1 MPNYSDHDFP
11 VPNYLLSVSC
21 YMILQGKSYN
31 DNDDELQQINQGLS
45 TCSTYDQVNTTDTN
59 DSADSVLDRF
69 DMFTDYSVDDLYD
82 IIVSQAS
89 TQLNLKTNKSEL
101 IEMITAEGEIKDH
114 CAPNEENIEKIFQ
127 SISSILKTRLTVIN
141 LSSNN
146 CSNYESD
153 NCHNEAPI
161 YVCTTN
167 QPLSF
172 SLPIFRKES
181 SLKFSSL
188 IKDPSTLKLDN
199 IDGST

>member
-1 MPNYSDHDFP
+1 
-11 VPNYLLSVSC
+11 
-21 YMILQGKSYN
+21 
-31 DNDDELQQINQGLS
+31 
-45 TCSTYDQVNTTDTN
+45 
-59 DSADSVLDRF
+59 
-69 DMFTDYSVDDLYD
+69 MFTDDSVDDLYD

-89 TQLNLKTNKSEL
+89 TQLNLKTNKSES
-101 IEMITAEGEIKDH
+101 IEMIKAEGEIKDN

-199 IDGST
+199 IGRFHLDTPYSGISHVFVRSSKYNGTTVTSHITDIYHIISSDEDLLRSPHDYG